1 MKKILMFVMCFMF
14 MFMFSLAFAE
24 GFDANLGTKTQ
35 LGSSYYGFLINP
47 YKVQQFLVGDVS
59 YDFDTY
65 GKVGFQGNIGL
76 GYDNQYVANNN
87 NFSEFAKLYYQKTW
101 ENFLLTELGWQTNQR
116 LNQQEYFTQE
126 AYGKVALNIDWLNV
140 HPYVSYNREWQQF
153 GINKI
158 SVGMEQTLPVSDV
171 FFNQHYFGLY
181 TLASFNYVKLDKG
194 SSLGSF
200 DGWHSYELGLG
211 VPVYLPYQLELTP
224 LVTYTGALSPSATDN
239 MKQNSFNHK
248 TGEVWQTSLGLT
260 YKF

>member
-1 MKKILMFVMCFMF
+1 MKKILMCFVCFMF
-14 MFMFSLAFAE
+14 MVSIAFAE
-24 GFDANLGTKTQ
+24 GFTTNLGTTSQ

-101 ENFLLTELGWQTNQR
+101 ENFLLTEIGWMTNQR
-116 LNQQEYFTQE
+116 LMQQEYFTQE
-126 AYGKVALNIDWLNV
+126 FYGKAALNIDWLNI
-140 HPYVSYNREWQQF
+140 HPFVSYNREFQQF

-158 SVGMEQTLPVSDV
+158 SLGTEQTLPLSDV
-171 FFNQHYFGLY
+171 LIGRHVFGLY
-181 TLASFNYVKLDKG
+181 TFAGFNYVKLDNG
-194 SSLGSF
+194 SSLGKF
-200 DGWHSYELGLG
+200 DGFHSYELALGLPIYTPHG
-211 VPVYLPYQLELTP
+211 FDLTP
-224 LVTYTGALSPSATDN
+224 MISYTGALSPEATSN
-239 MKQNSFNHK
+239 MKSNSFNHK
-248 TGEVWQTSLGLT
+248 TGEVWQTSLNLT